1 MLFSLISRNVAGQTK
16 KSTTLAISFIAWAG
30 GNAAAPQIFQN
41 NDKPRYHKALTTHLC
56 LYVLYNIFLLVIRFI
71 YVQRNKAKRVAAM
84 SALAV
89 EPSGNLLEADQKI
102 SHAFAFE
109 DLTDRENP
117 DFRVSRS
124 VIIRFLVVM
133 ADVWMNS
140 MLSRMLSFIMGV
152 D

>member
-56 LYVLYNIFLLVIRFI
+56 LYVLYNIFLLIIRFI

-89 EPSGNLLEADQKI
+89 EPSSGNLLEADQKI

-124 VIIRFLVVM
+124 AIIRLFSIAM
-133 ADVWMNS
+133 TDVWVNS
-140 MLSRMLSFIMGV
+140 MLSRRGI

>member
-1 MLFSLISRNVAGQTK
+1 
-16 KSTTLAISFIAWAG
+16 
-30 GNAAAPQIFQN
+30 
-41 NDKPRYHKALTTHLC
+41 
-56 LYVLYNIFLLVIRFI
+56 
-71 YVQRNKAKRVAAM
+71 M

-124 VIIRFLVVM
+124 VII
-133 ADVWMNS
+133 
-140 MLSRMLSFIMGV
+140 
-152 D
+152 

>member
-1 MLFSLISRNVAGQTK
+1 
-16 KSTTLAISFIAWAG
+16 
-30 GNAAAPQIFQN
+30 
-41 NDKPRYHKALTTHLC
+41 
-56 LYVLYNIFLLVIRFI
+56 
-71 YVQRNKAKRVAAM
+71 M

-89 EPSGNLLEADQKI
+89 EPSSGNLLEANQKI

-124 VIIRFLVVM
+124 VTICFLGAM
-133 ADVWMNS
+133 ADVLMNS
-140 MLSRMLSFIMGV
+140 MSSRIGI